1 MKQYINAWRNSP
13 ELVLQQEC
21 HFLAKKEVWMPEDGP
36 IPPIHNHIFTEI
48 EFVSKGS
55 CVQKVNGHTI
65 ECTEGSVVLLLSRDV
80 HEYVSFSEETHL
92 YCLCFA
98 DDVVPKELREL
109 LYTKNTAISV
119 LLDEDARL
127 KVINC
132 FQQLLKEKKEPQ
144 LYGKLLTQGVITEII
159 VHILRCTQVCEHKI
173 SNSLLEK
180 ALKYVQ
186 DNFKQSVSLN
196 DVAQHVHITPQYFS
210 KLFKTEVNITFH
222 TYLRNM
228 RLDHAMTLLN
238 TTSMSVTEVCME
250 SGFNSVSNFTKIFK
264 ERFNVLPKEVKSRS

>member
-1 MKQYINAWRNSP
+1 MKKYINAWRNSP
-13 ELVLQQEC
+13 EVVLQQEC
-21 HFLAKKEVWMPEDGP
+21 HFLAKKEIWTPEDGP
-36 IPPIHNHIFTEI
+36 IPPILNHIFTEI

-65 ECTEGSVVLLLSRDV
+65 KCTEGSVVLLLSRDV

-119 LLDEDARL
+119 LLDEDARA
-127 KVINC
+127 KVLNC
-132 FQQLLKEKKEPQ
+132 FQQLLTEKNDPQ
-144 LYGKLLTQGVITEII
+144 LYGKLLTQGIITEIV
-159 VHILRCTQVCEHKI
+159 VHILRGTQVYEHKI

-180 ALKYVQ
+180 ALKYIQ

-196 DVAQHVHITPQYFS
+196 DVAHHVHITPQYFS
-210 KLFKTEVNITFH
+210 KLFKAEVNITFH

-264 ERFNVLPKEVKSRS
+264 ERFNVLPKDVKHQS